1 MAAVNKR
8 VGFCSVLLII
18 VAVVA
23 LLYGLM
29 YCFSPTP
36 APYHLKF
43 MGVEFEELRSSSPRI
58 AKMLMINLRVI
69 GVNFLALGILALG
82 IALGPFKRAE
92 RWVWLTTFPAL
103 LVLLIPILLVSI
115 KIGGAMPIS
124 ASGLTLVLTL
134 VSFLVSAGDFF
145 AKKA

>member
-18 VAVVA
+18 VAAVA

-29 YCFSPTP
+29 YCFIPTP
-36 APYHLKF
+36 APYHLKY
-43 MGVEFEELRSSSPRI
+43 MQIEFEELKSSSPRI

-92 RWVWLTTFPAL
+92 RWVWITAFPAL

-115 KIGGAMPIS
+115 KIGGVMPIS

-134 VSFLVSAGDFF
+134 LSFLISAGDFF